1 MGVWDEI
8 LPLVEFTYNNNFQS
22 SIGMASFETLYGR
35 KCRTPLCWFQEG
47 ENVLT
52 EPELIQQTTEKVKL
66 IQERLKTSLSRQKSY
81 ADRRRRPLEFAAG
94 DHSSTFSQLRKYI
107 ANPSHILEL
116 EDVQLRHDRTLELQP
131 VRVED
136 SRTKLYK
143 GKDVC
148 LVKVVWDAKTGE
160 STWEVE
166 DAMRDLYPHLFMEL
180 PTSLYYKSHASSP
193 INLQHRRNARPTASY
208 QLDRT
213 ISKAETGKSPSEARP

>member
-1 MGVWDEI
+1 MGVWDEV

-22 SIGMASFETLYGR
+22 SIGMAPFETLYGR

-66 IQERLKTSLSRQKSY
+66 IQERLKMSLSRQKSY

-94 DHSSTFSQLRKYI
+94 DHIGPVVYELALPPQLSNLHPVFHVSQLRKYI

-143 GKDVC
+143 GKDVR
-148 LVKVVWDAKTGE
+148 LVKVVWDAKTGD

-166 DAMRDLYPHLFMEL
+166 DAKRDLYPPLFMEGEATL
-180 PTSLYYKSHASSP
+180 EDV
-193 INLQHRRNARPTASY
+193 IEGEENLVEVEV
-208 QLDRT
+208 
-213 ISKAETGKSPSEARP
+213 KAEQ